1 MTVCTVPHAAPAAR
15 SVQQTILTRDGVSL
29 AVHDSGPADA
39 EHTVALLH
47 GLCLG
52 AGSWQAVD
60 EALRELLGGEVRVI
74 RYDHRG
80 HGDSGCGPTSTYHV
94 DQLADDFADVLTALR
109 VSGSLTVAGHSLG
122 GMAAM
127 TYSARSADRQPVR
140 PHGLVL
146 VATAA
151 GNLCERGL
159 GRLLSTPAPDF
170 LSALVAHTPAYAAE
184 HAVRA
189 LARPVCELIGL
200 CRGCAR
206 AERRVLCSMC
216 SAALATT
223 ALSTAAGFLP
233 HLRRFDQ
240 RAVLGNIRAATT
252 ILSGDTDTVT
262 PAAHAQEMAT
272 AIPGARHRQFHGA
285 GHMLLHERPTQIAD
299 EIAAVV
305 LSRRAVLS
313 GVGA

>member
-15 SVQQTILTRDGVSL
+15 SVHQTILTRDGVSL
-29 AVHDSGPADA
+29 SVHDSGPVDA

-47 GLCLG
+47 GLCQG
-52 AGSWQAVD
+52 AGSWQVI
-60 EALRELLGGEVRVI
+60 EKALHELLGGAVRVI

-80 HGDSGCGPTSTYHV
+80 HGDSSCAPMSTYHV
-94 DQLADDFADVLTALR
+94 DQLADDFTDVLMALR

-127 TYSARSADRQPVR
+127 SYSARSVDRQPVR
-140 PHGLVL
+140 PQGLVL

-151 GNLCERGL
+151 GRLCDRGL

-189 LARPVCELIGL
+189 LARPVCELVGL

-206 AERRVLCSMC
+206 AERRVLCAMC
-216 SAALATT
+216 SAALSTT

-240 RAVLGNIRAATT
+240 RAVLGNIGAATT
-252 ILSGDTDTVT
+252 ILSGAADTVT
-262 PAAHAQEMAT
+262 PAAHAYEMAS

-285 GHMLLHERPTQIAD
+285 GHMLLHERPMPVAD

-305 LSRRAVLS
+305 RSLRTVVS